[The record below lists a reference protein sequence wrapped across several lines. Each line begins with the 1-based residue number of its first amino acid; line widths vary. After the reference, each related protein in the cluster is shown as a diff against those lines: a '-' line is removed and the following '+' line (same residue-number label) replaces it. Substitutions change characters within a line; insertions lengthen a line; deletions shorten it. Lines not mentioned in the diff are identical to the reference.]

1 MRRGGVLVLG
11 GEFVMALTVA
21 DFLFFGMI
29 QKEFK
34 KSTLWK
40 LDGIVHYL
48 QKEKEKL
55 VKNSVDYSLNK

>member
-1 MRRGGVLVLG
+1 
-11 GEFVMALTVA
+11 
-21 DFLFFGMI
+21 MI

>member
-1 MRRGGVLVLG
+1 
-11 GEFVMALTVA
+11 
-21 DFLFFGMI
+21 MI

-48 QKEKEKL
+48 QKEKRKTG
-55 VKNSVDYSLNK
+55 KK